1 MSGLG
6 FNATLYSQQEARRQK
21 AAQQEAAAAAA
32 AAEPEIDQFLE
43 EIKLATG
50 AVSKEDLF
58 ESDLKKALKIKYRNK
73 TLPRFIKLKPF
84 VNDREEYLK
93 TSVIDTTT
101 WEIYYPNPENTS
113 QYIKKQTPGFYNNFE
128 YIMNLYYNLQEKMEA
143 APELEL
149 ALAGGRRR
157 YKRTQNKAK
166 SSKKRINKNKR
177 RTRTRSRK

>member
-6 FNATLYSQQEARRQK
+6 FNEAAQ
-21 AAQQEAAAAAA
+21 QQEAAAAAA
-32 AAEPEIDQFLE
+32 AAPRSIDQFLE
-43 EIKLATG
+43 EIKLVTKAE
-50 AVSKEDLF
+50 SKEYISGNDVR
-58 ESDLKKALKIKYRNK
+58 KALKIKYSN

-84 VNDREEYLK
+84 VRGDEYLY

-101 WEIYYPNPENTS
+101 WEIYYPDPDNTS

-128 YIMNLYYNLQEKMEA
+128 HIMDLYYNLEEKMEE
-143 APELEL
+143 APKL

>member
-1 MSGLG
+1 MK
-6 FNATLYSQQEARRQK
+6 EALTK
-21 AAQQEAAAAAA
+21 
-32 AAEPEIDQFLE
+32 
-43 EIKLATG
+43 
-50 AVSKEDLF
+50 
-58 ESDLKKALKIKYRNK
+58 KYRNT

-84 VNDREEYLK
+84 VNSGDKYLY

-101 WEIYYPNPENTS
+101 WEIYYPDPQNTS
-113 QYIKKQTPGFYNNFE
+113 QYIKKQTPGFYNTFE
-128 YIMNLYYNLQEKMEA
+128 YIMDLYYNLREKMEE
-143 APELEL
+143 APEL